1 VRKRDTEK
9 FDRVNKKLME
19 NDLPLT
25 SEEEEIYCREM
36 VNSPK
41 MYKYIREKQDEYSLF
56 VFIPY
61 MFGTTYYGIQA
72 CPQKSVVI
80 PCLHDESYIYMNVFK
95 DVFKDTAGMIFHAEP
110 EKELAQRVY
119 DLSNV
124 NAKVLGGGVDTD
136 MTGYPV
142 RFIRKYGIKEPFI
155 LYAGRKD
162 AGKNVG
168 TLLEYFARFKKT
180 HNSPLKLVLIGGGEI
195 EIPEEVSESVVDLGF
210 IPKEDKFDAYAAA
223 RFLCQPS
230 HNESFSL
237 VMMESWLCRR
247 PVLVSGYCNVT
258 KHFVKDA
265 NAGLYFT
272 NYYEFE
278 KTTQYMLAHPQI
290 ADQMGKNGREY
301 VMNNFAWNVI
311 TRKYIAYFKE
321 LSEGK

>member
-1 VRKRDTEK
+1 
-9 FDRVNKKLME
+9 
-19 NDLPLT
+19 
-25 SEEEEIYCREM
+25 
-36 VNSPK
+36 
-41 MYKYIREKQDEYSLF
+41 
-56 VFIPY
+56 
-61 MFGTTYYGIQA
+61 
-72 CPQKSVVI
+72 
-80 PCLHDESYIYMNVFK
+80 
-95 DVFKDTAGMIFHAEP
+95 
-110 EKELAQRVY
+110 
-119 DLSNV
+119 
-124 NAKVLGGGVDTD
+124 
-136 MTGYPV
+136 V

-180 HNSPLKLVLIGGGEI
+180 HKGQLKLVLIGGGEVD
-195 EIPEEVSESVVDLGF
+195 IPEEARDSIIDLGF

-230 HNESFSL
+230 DKESFSL
-237 VMMESWLCRR
+237 VVMESWLCRR

-278 KTTQYMLAHPQI
+278 RTTQYMLAHPQI

-301 VMNNFAWNVI
+301 VMNNFEWNVI

-321 LSEGK
+321 LAEGK